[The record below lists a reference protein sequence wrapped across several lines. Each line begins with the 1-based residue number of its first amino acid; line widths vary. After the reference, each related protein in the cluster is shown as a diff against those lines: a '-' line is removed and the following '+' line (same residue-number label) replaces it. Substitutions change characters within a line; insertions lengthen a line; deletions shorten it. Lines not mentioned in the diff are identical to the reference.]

1 VDEVVIGQL
10 LKGLCDAKRVDE
22 AMDILLRRMPEF
34 GCMPN
39 VVSFNTLL
47 KGFCNEKRAE
57 EALQLLHVMAEDGG
71 GNCTPDVVTYTTMID
86 GLCKA

>member
-1 VDEVVIGQL
+1 
-10 LKGLCDAKRVDE
+10 
-22 AMDILLRRMPEF
+22 MPEF